1 MSEEESQVF
10 RGDGHLEEAEAARA
24 QAKKTAP
31 KPAAATPAPAPAP
44 TAPTAELAPAP
55 EVLAPEAEAAY
66 APNPAEQDLDFT
78 VDKSSLWQMSEE
90 MKARV
95 SQMASMSASTN
106 QQLDMQEKNLRKLQ
120 KKNK

>member
-1 MSEEESQVF
+1 MAEEESQVF
-10 RGDGHLEEAEAARA
+10 RGDGHLEEGEAARTH
-24 QAKKTAP
+24 AKKPTP
-31 KPAAATPAPAPAP
+31 KPAAAPEPAAPVLEQAP
-44 TAPTAELAPAP
+44 VEEAVVP
-55 EVLAPEAEAAY
+55 EEAA
-66 APNPAEQDLDFT
+66 APNPADQDLDFT
-78 VDKSSLWQMSEE
+78 VDKSTLWEMSDE

>member
-1 MSEEESQVF
+1 MAEEESQVF
-10 RGDGHLEEAEAARA
+10 RGDGHLEEGEVARTH
-24 QAKKTAP
+24 AKKPIP
-31 KPAAATPAPAPAP
+31 KPAPTPAPAAP
-44 TAPTAELAPAP
+44 VVEQAPVEEAVVP
-55 EVLAPEAEAAY
+55 EEAA
-66 APNPAEQDLDFT
+66 APNAADQDLDFT
-78 VDKSSLWQMSEE
+78 VDKSTLWHMSDE

>member
-1 MSEEESQVF
+1 MAEEESQVF
-10 RGDGHLEEAEAARA
+10 RGDGHLEEGEVARPH
-24 QAKKTAP
+24 AKKPTP
-31 KPAAATPAPAPAP
+31 KPAAPPPAAPVVEQAP
-44 TAPTAELAPAP
+44 VEEAVP
-55 EVLAPEAEAAY
+55 EEAAAP
-66 APNPAEQDLDFT
+66 APNPADQDLDFT
-78 VDKSSLWQMSEE
+78 VDKSTLWQMSEE

>member
-1 MSEEESQVF
+1 MAEEESQVF
-10 RGDGHLEEAEAARA
+10 RGDGHLEDGEAARPH
-24 QAKKTAP
+24 AKKPTP
-31 KPAAATPAPAPAP
+31 KPAAAPAPAAPAPAAP
-44 TAPTAELAPAP
+44 VVEQAPVEEVVVPEETA
-55 EVLAPEAEAAY
+55 
-66 APNPAEQDLDFT
+66 APNPADQDLDFT
-78 VDKSSLWQMSEE
+78 VDKSTLWHMSDE

>member
-1 MSEEESQVF
+1 MAEEESQVF
-10 RGDGHLEEAEAARA
+10 RGDGHLEDGEVARTH
-24 QAKKTAP
+24 AKKPTP
-31 KPAAATPAPAPAP
+31 KPAAAPAPAAPVVEQAPVEEAIVPEETAAPDPAD
-44 TAPTAELAPAP
+44 
-55 EVLAPEAEAAY
+55 
-66 APNPAEQDLDFT
+66 QDLDFT
-78 VDKSSLWQMSEE
+78 VDKSTLWQMSDE

>member
-1 MSEEESQVF
+1 MAEEESQVF
-10 RGDGHLEEAEAARA
+10 RGDGHLEDGEVARTH
-24 QAKKTAP
+24 AKKPTP
-31 KPAAATPAPAPAP
+31 KPAAAPAPAAP
-44 TAPTAELAPAP
+44 VVEQAPVEEVVVPEDTA
-55 EVLAPEAEAAY
+55 
-66 APNPAEQDLDFT
+66 APNPADQDLDFT
-78 VDKSSLWQMSEE
+78 VDKSTLWHMSDE